1 MTASRTPRAVKR
13 VIAVDWS
20 GAKSGARSK
29 IWLAEVR
36 DGRLMRLESGR
47 DRQEVVTHLIEDAN
61 VHPDVVIGLDFAFSF
76 PSWFAEREGAKSSED
91 VWKLVARHG
100 EEWLR
105 DCPPPFWGRPGRK
118 KPTGLELLR
127 KTEKQASDLESSFP
141 KSVFQIG
148 GAGAVGTGSIRGIPH
163 VAALRREG
171 FSIWPFHEVK
181 SPLVIEIYPRLL
193 TGPVNKS
200 DYSAR
205 KESLT
210 RGFSEIDDVLAG
222 KAASS
227 EDAFDAAISA
237 VVMARHLDELSALTA
252 SRDPTELLEGRMWWP
267 REVRE
272 APTSPPLRVSS
283 PADCPFCHLPRASVV
298 AESRHALAF
307 RDRYPVSR
315 GHTLVVPRAHA
326 ATIFDQSADVQA
338 DIWRLV
344 ARVRNELQFEHNPD
358 GFNVGLNEGT
368 AAGQTVKHAHVHI
381 IPRSHGDVADPR
393 GGIRWVLPERA
404 AYWDK

>member
-1 MTASRTPRAVKR
+1 
-13 VIAVDWS
+13 
-20 GAKSGARSK
+20 
-29 IWLAEVR
+29 
-36 DGRLMRLESGR
+36 MRLESGR

-61 VHPDVVIGLDFAFSF
+61 AHPDVVIGLDFAFSF

-210 RGFSEIDDVLAG
+210 RRFFEIDDVLAG

-252 SRDPTELLEGRMWWP
+252 SRDPAELLEGKMWWP

-272 APTSPPLRVSS
+272 TPTSAPAKAAP
-283 PADCPFCHLPRASVV
+283 PADCPFCHLPRTPS
-298 AESRHALAF
+298 S
-307 RDRYPVSR
+307 PSR
-315 GHTLVVPRAHA
+315 GMPSPFGTDIPSPT
-326 ATIFDQSADVQA
+326 AT
-338 DIWRLV
+338 
-344 ARVRNELQFEHNPD
+344 
-358 GFNVGLNEGT
+358 
-368 AAGQTVKHAHVHI
+368 
-381 IPRSHGDVADPR
+381 RS
-393 GGIRWVLPERA
+393 
-404 AYWDK
+404 